1 MYGPRGL
8 SPVLNYSCS
17 PPQEMDITSNFSIF
31 NFPGIFD
38 FDFCFEFGSGI
49 ISVDRV
55 LDRVLDRAR
64 CVRGGIEPLTF
75 QTAIGR
81 DAGVV
86 GSKTLGRQK

>member
-1 MYGPRGL
+1 
-8 SPVLNYSCS
+8 
-17 PPQEMDITSNFSIF
+17 MDITSKFSNFY
-31 NFPGIFD
+31 FPGIFD
-38 FDFCFEFGSGI
+38 FDFCFEFGSGN

-55 LDRVLDRAR
+55 LDRDLDVGR

-86 GSKTLGRQK
+86 GSKTLGGQK